1 MSRYRRLAFTLVPA
15 GAAREFVTTLQGYG
29 SREGII
35 RTMAAASHAK
45 TLTAIALFT
54 AALAL
59 RPAVAQLDGEYDP
72 GLGSVEPEQPPV
84 YEIEFLIFAYNEFNP
99 LEEEF
104 APSKPKWTQPA
115 DAIRLTAT
123 PETLP
128 PSSADWYLDSL
139 TLPAIPEAAAAA
151 TADVAAGYDAAQ
163 APQVPAAT
171 AYDDT
176 GSLYPAQLAPTET
189 AESSGTWYRFLEPD
203 ELTLGRALARL
214 GALDAYT
221 PLLHGGWSQP
231 TLLEDEA
238 IPLELSLFGQLQ
250 PSGSIRLH
258 RSRFLH
264 LTIDVS
270 LQSDYRYRQVPIAPD
285 AVWPLAE
292 FVGPTKYTIRTQ
304 RRIRSGELHFF
315 DHPAFGM
322 LVIVRP
328 APEEEPAT
336 DATRAPQPAA

>member
-1 MSRYRRLAFTLVPA
+1 M
-15 GAAREFVTTLQGYG
+15 AAR
-29 SREGII
+29 
-35 RTMAAASHAK
+35 SHAK
-45 TLTAIALFT
+45 TLAATALFA

-59 RPAVAQLDGEYDP
+59 RPAAAQLDIEFDP
-72 GLGSVEPEQPPV
+72 GLEGVQPEQPPV
-84 YEIEFLIFAYNEFNP
+84 YEIEFLVFAYNEFNP
-99 LEEEF
+99 LEESFE
-104 APSKPKWTQPA
+104 PSKPKWTRPA
-115 DAIRLTAT
+115 GAVRLTAV
-123 PETLP
+123 PETLQ

-139 TLPAIPEAAAAA
+139 TLPTIPEATTTAA
-151 TADVAAGYDAAQ
+151 ADVAAGYDATQ
-163 APQVPAAT
+163 APQEPAAT

-176 GSLYPAQLAPTET
+176 GSLFPAQPAPSET
-189 AESSGTWYRFLEPD
+189 AESAGTWYRFLEPD
-203 ELTLGRALARL
+203 ELTLGSALARL
-214 GALDAYT
+214 GRLDAYT

-238 IPLELSLFGQLQ
+238 IPLELALFGQLQ

-270 LQSDYRYRQVPIAPD
+270 LQSDYRYHQAPISPD

-315 DHPAFGM
+315 DHPAFGI

-328 APEEEPAT
+328 APEEPAT
-336 DATRAPQPAA
+336 DTTRAPQPAA